1 MTRTISAR
9 AILFDMDGTL
19 VDSHPVVERIWA
31 EFARRFDLDA
41 AEILATSHGIRMV
54 ETARKYAPHGTDI
67 DEVVADLS
75 RIEYD
80 DTEGVTAIPGARA
93 LLDSLPAGRWALVT
107 SAARP
112 LTEKRMAGVGLPIPP
127 AIVTAESVSQG
138 KPDPEPY
145 LRAAEQLSVE
155 ASDCLV
161 FEDADAGIRAGVAS
175 GAQVVVIGDAPSET
189 ADRLG
194 LPRIPDYTA
203 LRVEHTDAALIAHLP

>member
-31 EFARRFDLDA
+31 EFARRFDLDV
-41 AEILATSHGIRMV
+41 AEILATSHGVRMV

-67 DEVVADLS
+67 DAVVADLS

-80 DTEGVTAIPGARA
+80 DTEGVTAIAGARD
-93 LLDSLPAGRWALVT
+93 LLDSLPHGSWALVT

-112 LTEKRMAGVGLPIPP
+112 LTEKRMAGVGLPIP
-127 AIVTAESVSQG
+127 AVIVTSEVVTKG

-145 LRAAEQLSVE
+145 LRAAEQLGVA

-161 FEDADAGIRAGVAS
+161 FEDAEAGIRAGVAS
-175 GAQVVVIGDAPSET
+175 GAQVVVVGDAPSET

-194 LPRIPDYTA
+194 LPRIPDHTA
-203 LRVEHTDAALIAHLP
+203 LRVEHADGGLHVQLP

>member
-31 EFARRFDLDA
+31 EFARRFDLDV
-41 AEILATSHGIRMV
+41 AEILATSHGVRMV

-67 DEVVADLS
+67 DAVVADLS

-80 DTEGVTAIPGARA
+80 DTDGVSAIPGARA
-93 LLDSLPAGRWALVT
+93 FLDSLAADRWALVT

-112 LTEKRMAGVGLPIPP
+112 LTEKRMAGVGLPIPG
-127 AIVTAESVSQG
+127 AIITAESVSQG

-145 LRAAEQLSVE
+145 LRAAELLGVA

-161 FEDADAGIRAGVAS
+161 FEDAEAGIRAGAAS
-175 GAQVVVIGDAPSET
+175 GAHVVVVGDAPSET
-189 ADRLG
+189 ADRMG
-194 LPRIPDYTA
+194 LPRIADYTE
-203 LRVEHTDAALIAHLP
+203 LRVEHADAALLVHLP